1 MLSIVSVK
9 LILNIFLLVSICIC
23 VYFTTLYMREKE
35 VTQRIKVGL
44 HNYIE
49 EEQRQQIE
57 LLKRQF
63 YVQVSK
69 KNRYIEYLRLLINK
83 STINTKFKI
92 VTPFVIILLNA
103 ASSLIFY
110 LISAKTISIIYSNI
124 IFLIF
129 GFLVPQIFL
138 KMIIILKG
146 SKVDKM
152 LIDFMN
158 ILINFLSVKNDI
170 VYAIENSVKY
180 ASDPIKTFLEKF
192 VFEVQHG
199 VPPYTALVNLGKSVE
214 NEQFKFL
221 CKALSL
227 CNKTSGKYLQ
237 ITSKAKD
244 LYIKTYEKDLE
255 RKNEALKSS
264 FGLIGMVIIAAITLY
279 LLKIINPNL
288 FIQLKESH
296 FGQFLV
302 SYVVLSLLIVIL
314 IALNSLKF
322 DY

>member
-1 MLSIVSVK
+1 
-9 LILNIFLLVSICIC
+9 
-23 VYFTTLYMREKE
+23 MREKE
-35 VTQRIKVGL
+35 VAKKIKIGL

-49 EEQRQQIE
+49 EEQKQQIE

-92 VTPFVIILLNA
+92 VTPFVVILINA

-110 LISAKTISIIYSNI
+110 LISVNTINIIYSNI
-124 IFLIF
+124 IFLMF
-129 GFLVPQIFL
+129 GFIVPQIIL
-138 KMIIILKG
+138 KLIIILKG

-158 ILINFLSVKNDI
+158 ILINFLSIKNDI

-180 ASDPIKTFLEKF
+180 TNDPIKTFLEKF

-199 VPPYTALVNLGKSVE
+199 VPPYIALVNLSKSIE

-264 FGLIGMVIIAAITLY
+264 FELISMVIIAAVTIY
-279 LLKIINPNL
+279 LLKFINPNL
-288 FIQLKESH
+288 FIQLKTSQA
-296 FGQFLV
+296 GQILV
-302 SYVVLSLLIVIL
+302 SYVILSISVVII
-314 IALNSLKF
+314 IALSSLKF